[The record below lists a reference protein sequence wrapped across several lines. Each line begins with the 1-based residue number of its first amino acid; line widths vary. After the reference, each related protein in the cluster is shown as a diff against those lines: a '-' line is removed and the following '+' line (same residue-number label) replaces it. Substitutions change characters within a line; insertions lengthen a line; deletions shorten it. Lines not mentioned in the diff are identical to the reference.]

1 MGLFVFLSDL
11 QSRVKR
17 YYFVSVLF
25 LGFWSLSIFFYSNP
39 LFFDSTTWLK
49 IVYTMAYCM
58 TLGLIL
64 FARVYPQELTSKFK
78 TFFWIIAIYMLVM
91 VLILWGT
98 DLIVVSSYNVHLQYN
113 SFALMGPLY
122 LFYGLPEF
130 LTGIYVVGYY
140 IKQVGVLS
148 GIEKRQVQFYVTG
161 GVIMLI
167 PVLFFDFFLPL
178 VFGITDFYKFSTIG
192 NAVWTMIV
200 GYSILTTRFLDLR
213 VVFGSVLSTSLK
225 AVFVLIGL
233 LIITYVV
240 LPTWGISFS
249 VEGIFKLALMAFLL
263 TVILDLLFKK
273 TEDFLSNNFIY
284 VKYNPVKSLR
294 SFITKNSDTLDVHTI
309 ITNLLDLI
317 NASFKPSFV
326 SVILFDSQNNVI
338 AKEGKSEDGLDNM
351 DEVIKIMDVWKKLN
365 SNRILVFSELKNFKR
380 TSKLIID
387 QKREAILSFMKE
399 NNVEVIFSLKE
410 RGKFEGMVLIGQNQN
425 RNSYTVGDMDFLDNV
440 MQNCH
445 MALVRS
451 TLYLELQSFNQ
462 TLQLKVDD
470 QTKELQIKVKQL
482 EEARRKE
489 RDMID
494 IMGHELRT
502 PATIVKLN
510 AGLLEKYIGSNPADF
525 KKYLDR
531 IKDSIE
537 NEIKLINTL
546 LTSAKLEGNRIE
558 ISNESVN
565 IKDEIDM
572 VLHGH
577 ELEAQNKGIILV
589 NQVLPDTPNVYAD
602 KVRTIEIIDNLLGNG
617 IKYTKQGSVT
627 IQTEYDDEN
636 VKISVIDTGDGIP
649 QDEISKLGNKFHRV
663 GNYIDDGS
671 EMEIVRPGGTGLGL
685 FVVFGLVTL
694 MKGKIWVESE
704 VGKGSKFIFT
714 LPRYKGQEVRVS
726 NNDSSNMFERLGLKR

>member
-1 MGLFVFLSDL
+1 MGLFVFFSDL

-98 DLIVVSSYNVHLQYN
+98 DSIVVSSYNVHLQYN

-213 VVFGSVLSTSLK
+213 VVFGSVISTISK

-233 LIITYVV
+233 LVVIYVV
-240 LPTWGISFS
+240 EPRWEISFS
-249 VEGIFKLALMAFLL
+249 LEGILKLAIIAFLL
-263 TVILDLLFKK
+263 TVILDRIFKK
-273 TEDFLSNNFIY
+273 TEDFLSENFIY

-410 RGKFEGMVLIGQNQN
+410 RGKFEGMVLVGQNQN
-425 RNSYTVGDMDFLDNV
+425 RSSYTVGDIDFLDNV

-470 QTKELQIKVKQL
+470 QTKELQIKVEQL
-482 EEARRKE
+482 QEARRKE

-627 IQTEYDDEN
+627 IQTEYDNEN
-636 VKISVIDTGDGIP
+636 VKVSVIDTGDGIP

-663 GNYIDDGS
+663 GNYIQDGGD
-671 EMEIVRPGGTGLGL
+671 MEIVRPGGTGLGL